1 MANDPK
7 NRDQEQITDEEL
19 RGRAMDE
26 DNEDFEEVDDTDEES
41 DLDDDDEMN
50 EE

>member
-7 NRDQEQITDEEL
+7 NQDQEQITDEEV
-19 RGRAMDE
+19 RGRAMEEDDE
-26 DNEDFEEVDDTDEES
+26 GFEDVDDTDEES
-41 DLDDDDEMN
+41 DLDDDEMN